1 MFAKLRVSPGRC
13 RPIPPIHSPEWCA
26 WRWHWSPSPAWSA
39 PLPLPRHLPRARY
52 GRRSWTRRRSRV
64 RRPRSP
70 SRGPGPPAPPQF
82 VSCFAGVGLRRS
94 SPRGT
99 PETRRIRPTTGAR
112 STARSRP
119 PSLPGSIPSCASRT
133 RRCGRATSPTGG
145 TGTTWP
151 KPGELADF
159 ATAAARRYANSPVRT
174 WQVWNEP
181 NARSHLNP
189 QYRDGR
195 PVTPRHYRSM
205 VNAFA
210 KAVHTV
216 NPDYVVVAGALAPF
230 GHFARDIQVVAPLN
244 FMRAMLCVSRGG
256 ASTCSAR
263 AQFDVWAQ
271 NPYTNGGP
279 ERQAAARDDVS
290 IGDLPEVRRVLA
302 QASRARHVT
311 ARAPVELWVTEFAW
325 DTRPPDPHGV
335 AASLHAR
342 WVAEALYAMWRNGVT
357 LVTWW
362 RLRDDPL
369 TTPYQSGL
377 YARRGNKPRSRPRQ
391 AVARSV
397 PLPVRRQTDT
407 TRRARVGPPPT
418 GVHRPRGDRAP
429 RRANVETGRPNR
441 CRPLRR
447 LSRDAPDTCRRLA
460 PGAASGR
467 RLVSAVLARAPAV
480 DTGLPVRLRRFDQL
494 PPLRGPIETG
504 KISPCCPPR
513 SRTSSRS

>member
-1 MFAKLRVSPGRC
+1 M
-13 RPIPPIHSPEWCA
+13 
-26 WRWHWSPSPAWSA
+26 
-39 PLPLPRHLPRARY
+39 
-52 GRRSWTRRRSRV
+52 
-64 RRPRSP
+64 
-70 SRGPGPPAPPQF
+70 
-82 VSCFAGVGLRRS
+82 
-94 SPRGT
+94 
-99 PETRRIRPTTGAR
+99 GAR
-112 STARSRP
+112 LRQRGDRNDLAE
-119 PSLPGSIPSCASRT
+119 A
-133 RRCGRATSPTGG
+133 GR
-145 TGTTWP
+145 
-151 KPGELADF
+151 LADF

-302 QASRARHVT
+302 QASPRHVT

-342 WVAEALYAMWRNGVT
+342 WVAEALYAMWRSGVT

-377 YARRGNKPRSRPRQ
+377 YARRGNNLDRDRAKLSLVAFRFPFVARPTRQ
-391 AVARSV
+391 GVLVWGRLPPGSPGRVEIERRAGRTWRPVARS
-397 PLPVRRQTDT
+397 LLT
-407 TRRARVGPPPT
+407 PT
-418 GVHRPRGDRAP
+418 ASFAPCSRHRPPALS
-429 RRANVETGRPNR
+429 GRWLPGGVSSLPFSLAR
-441 CRPLRR
+441 PPSIRVYPFGCGGLISCRP
-447 LSRDAPDTCRRLA
+447 
-460 PGAASGR
+460 
-467 RLVSAVLARAPAV
+467 
-480 DTGLPVRLRRFDQL
+480 
-494 PPLRGPIETG
+494 
-504 KISPCCPPR
+504 
-513 SRTSSRS
+513 